1 MDLAL
6 NVKPVTHSTH
16 TIVVPFADIIS
27 LTMKF
32 IAVVALALATVAIA
46 ASPRDAGNTSLR
58 GAHPALDQ
66 DIAPRQ
72 NLRGVP
78 RHIGRSAPP
87 RKLLRQ

>member
-1 MDLAL
+1 
-6 NVKPVTHSTH
+6 
-16 TIVVPFADIIS
+16 
-27 LTMKF
+27 MKF

-46 ASPRDAGNTSLR
+46 ASPRDGNTSLR
-58 GAHPALDQ
+58 GAHPALNQ
-66 DIAPRQ
+66 EIAPRQ